1 MKNFIL
7 TIFLFSFYGCASYI
21 NEMHRDLDRQE
32 NILRPR
38 PNINTFDQYRRENKA
53 SGRTSLTSKY
63 VKNLKP
69 SVKRKYVPKSRAKA
83 EDLYDN
89 EKVGSLWSGSGND
102 SYLFTKNTEKKLGDI
117 IIIDV
122 FKKFKD
128 EIVLELKRAFPD
140 PAKEAKNKDKDNTAT
155 PTTPTATGASEKD
168 NSKSV
173 DRISSVIIEE
183 INQDHLLLRGR
194 KSLLYKRRK
203 RLLEIQ
209 VLVARKDISDDD
221 SVSSNKILESSVH
234 VLR

>member
-1 MKNFIL
+1 MKNLIL
-7 TIFLFSFYGCASYI
+7 TILLMSLYGCASYI

-32 NILRPR
+32 NLQRPR
-38 PNINTFDQYRRENKA
+38 PNINTFDQYRHDNKA
-53 SGRTSLTSKY
+53 SGKTSLTSKY
-63 VKNLKP
+63 VKNLRP

-89 EKVGSLWSGSGND
+89 QNVGSLWSGAGND
-102 SYLFTKNTEKKLGDI
+102 SYLFTKNTEKQLGDI

-140 PAKEAKNKDKDNTAT
+140 PAMAAKDKSKDDKPAQPA
-155 PTTPTATGASEKD
+155 PTESGAGEKD

-173 DRISSVIIEE
+173 DRVSAVIIEE

-203 RLLEIQ
+203 RLVEIQ
-209 VLVARKDISDDD
+209 ALVARKDISDDD